1 MVAIIQRYQHFPSHV
16 VCKRSDRIS
25 WVEFYLEGLYS
36 KIHAAKIQAAC
47 EAVHAA
53 NIQATI
59 EAEKCKEALTMLSQ
73 FEVPE
78 EQTEQM
84 ELIDSMQ
91 AEVYKN
97 AIEAVW
103 VRDAALNHW
112 K

>member
-1 MVAIIQRYQHFPSHV
+1 
-16 VCKRSDRIS
+16 
-25 WVEFYLEGLYS
+25 LYS
-36 KIHAAKIQAAC
+36 KIHSAKIQAAC

-73 FEVPE
+73 FEVLE

-97 AIEAVW
+97 AIEAV
-103 VRDAALNHW
+103 
-112 K
+112 